1 LAVIKGVFREEV
13 VKMKFYEFTTDKFEY
28 YALIG
33 ADSMGEAIKE
43 YVDEICDIEDEER
56 ENEPKELSIG
66 EAINHYRISDLNN
79 KHYLRDFD
87 RYTNEYNPCLLLID
101 GCLL

>member
-1 LAVIKGVFREEV
+1 ME
-13 VKMKFYEFTTDKFEY
+13 
-28 YALIG
+28 
-33 ADSMGEAIKE
+33 EAIKE
-43 YVDEICDIEDEER
+43 YVDEICDIEDK
-56 ENEPKELSIG
+56 ENKPKELSIG

-101 GCLL
+101 GNLI